1 MRNRS
6 TLCCIA
12 ALVVA
17 PVMQAQATFQQ
28 FNGPAESGPA
38 LAPTS
43 VAGRGGYAKYV
54 TVPTT
59 ADGGGVFASRYL
71 PDGSAGLYRNV
82 VNLWFRNPAGA
93 VIYACSGSLLA
104 GSGGLKILT
113 AGHCVSNGVVGSNPN
128 FAAASFTARFQT
140 SPGVFTE
147 RNGTGFA
154 VNPNYGGFV
163 EEEHDVGVLTLST
176 PAPAG
181 VTGFTLF
188 SGNPLNQQLN
198 IAGYGLTGDGDTGG
212 NNTANNQFGAV
223 NVLRAGTNSFNT
235 TGRENANPLIDAA
248 LYATSANPSPST
260 FGGILVADFDRTGG
274 SPTGWLCAS
283 VGFCETG
290 YGLDEVGPSSGDSG
304 SAAFS
309 NSGAIA
315 GVASWGL
322 QDGSFY
328 SDEFGYACVAN
339 FAANAGCKGNYDW
352 IQSQLSPS
360 AVIPEP
366 STYVL
371 FATGLLGLAGI
382 ARRRRTGSLN

>member
-1 MRNRS
+1 MKNRF
-6 TLCCIA
+6 TLCCVA

-17 PVMQAQATFQQ
+17 PVMQAQASFATYG
-28 FNGPAESGPA
+28 GPAQSGPA
-38 LAPTS
+38 LAPTA
-43 VAGRGGYAKYV
+43 VAGRGGYEKYV

-59 ADGGGVFASRYL
+59 ADGGGVFSSLYL

-82 VNLWFRNPAGA
+82 VNLWFRNTAGA

-113 AGHCVSNGVVGSNPN
+113 AGHCVSDGVVGSNPN

-140 SPGVFTE
+140 APGVFTE

-163 EEEHDVGVLTLST
+163 EEEQDVAVLTMSS

-181 VTGFTLF
+181 VTGFSLF

-198 IAGYGLTGDGDTGG
+198 IAGYGRTGDGVTGG
-212 NNTANNQFGAV
+212 SNTANNQFGAV

-235 TGRENANPLIDAA
+235 TGRENINPLIDAA
-248 LYATSANPSPST
+248 SYATSANPSSST

-283 VGFCETG
+283 LGFCENG
-290 YGLDEVGPSSGDSG
+290 YGLAEVGIAGGDSG

-309 NSGAIA
+309 NSGAVV
-315 GVASWGL
+315 GVASWGVV
-322 QDGSFY
+322 GGTRY

-339 FAANAGCKGNYDW
+339 FVTNAGCKGNYDW
-352 IQSQLSPS
+352 VQAQLGPV

-366 STYVL
+366 STYAL
-371 FATGLLGLAGI
+371 LATGLVGLAGF
-382 ARRRRTGSLN
+382 ARRRRSASQN